1 MKFSQSFMPTIKIFK
16 ASIFFLTLLAFI
28 SGCYTFRDISI
39 PPNVKT
45 ARVKIIENKAPYI
58 NPQLAPRLLDRLRQK
73 INNQTRLT
81 QVPGEDAHYE
91 ISGVITDY
99 RITTTGISNQQS
111 SINRLTVTVR
121 ITFQNR
127 LEPSKDFE
135 ADISR
140 NFDFDANL
148 SLQQA
153 EATKGDEIIRNM
165 TDEIFNRIFSNW

>member
-1 MKFSQSFMPTIKIFK
+1 MNRPQPYPATISKTIIFLLLTG
-16 ASIFFLTLLAFI
+16 IFVLTY
-28 SGCYTFRDISI
+28 SCYTFRDISI

-45 ARVKIIENKAPYI
+45 ARVSNIINKATYV
-58 NPQLAPRLLDRLRQK
+58 NPQLAPRLMERLKLK
-73 INNQTRLT
+73 INNQTRLQ
-81 QVPGEDAHYE
+81 QVSGDDAHYE

-121 ITFQNR
+121 ITFKNR
-127 LEPSKDFE
+127 LDPNADFE

-140 NFDFDANL
+140 TFDFDANL
-148 SLQQA
+148 SLQQV
-153 EATKGDEIIRNM
+153 EAAKSDEIIRNM